1 LGAQGQ
7 GPLKLRLLCVGK
19 LSEPWLKAGAS
30 EYQERIGRYLPLTIS
45 ELREEK
51 GGGKKPDAR
60 FIQEQEGARILD
72 RIPPGGFVIVL
83 DEGGS
88 PFTSEKVAGLLE
100 HHMVQGTPELVMV
113 IGGAY
118 GLSAGVKKRAD
129 LLLSLSALTLTHQ
142 MARLFLLE
150 QIYRGF
156 TIVRNEPYHNR

>member
-1 LGAQGQ
+1 
-7 GPLKLRLLCVGK
+7 LKLRLLCVGK

>member
-1 LGAQGQ
+1 M
-7 GPLKLRLLCVGK
+7 KLRLLCVGK

-30 EYQERIGRYLPLTIS
+30 EYQERIGRYLPLTLS

-60 FIQEQEGARILD
+60 YIQEQEGARILD
-72 RIPPGGFVIVL
+72 RIPPGAFVIVL

-100 HHMVQGTPELVMV
+100 HHMVQGTAELVMV